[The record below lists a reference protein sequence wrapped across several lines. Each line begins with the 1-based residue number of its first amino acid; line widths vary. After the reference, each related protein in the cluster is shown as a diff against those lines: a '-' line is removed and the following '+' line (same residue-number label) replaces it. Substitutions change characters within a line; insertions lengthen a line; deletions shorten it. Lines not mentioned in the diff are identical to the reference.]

1 MTSPLLSAAAEPAAQ
16 PGAQPAAGRRPRVRL
31 TAGGVVSAAWL
42 VLLLLA
48 SLTAPLWE
56 PYPVD
61 DQDPAHTLAGPSA
74 SHWLGTD
81 ELGRDVLTRIAAGSW
96 ISVGPALLAVVVAF
110 GIGIPLAL
118 VAAEH
123 GRWVERGSSRFAEL
137 LLALPSMVILLAF
150 VGAVGVHPWAIMT
163 VLGVLLSA
171 PVYRIFLGQAQSVR
185 TLLYVDAARVNGVS
199 SLRVNL
205 RHVLPAMA
213 TTIAVQAAQLF
224 AIGVL
229 IEAGLA
235 FMGFGPSVPSPSWGG
250 LIADASQNVY
260 TDPWL
265 MVPTGVVLALTV
277 IAANVVADG
286 VGTGRTRERASGP
299 RGRKRRPV
307 RPAPASAAAAGA
319 AADVSQAPTGDV
331 LLDVSD
337 LTVTADE
344 GPDLVTG
351 VSFAL
356 RPGKVLGLVG
366 ESGCGKT
373 MTARALPGLL
383 PDGVAVTGGSV
394 WFAGRD
400 LASLPEQELRALRG
414 REIALISQ
422 EPMVALDP
430 VFSIGYQLTQPI
442 RRFRGDG
449 RNRVGRAEARRIAA
463 ELLGRVGITDPRRV
477 LRSYPHQLSGGMA
490 QRVCIALA
498 LTGSPR
504 LLIADEPTTAL
515 DVTVQA
521 EILSLLRSLVET
533 RGLSVLI
540 VSHDLG
546 VVADLCDDVA
556 VMYAGQV
563 VESGTV
569 AEVLGQPVHPYTA
582 ALLAANPHVAEGLP
596 VPGRLPS
603 IPGTVPAPADW
614 PSGCRF
620 AGRCP
625 LATEACALPVP
636 VTPAHGHGT
645 VPSGTVLSGTV
656 LSGPVLSGP
665 VLSGP
670 VLSGTVRC
678 VHPLSSRQEPRPPVD
693 LPVPRP
699 LQPGV
704 TS

>member
-1 MTSPLLSAAAEPAAQ
+1 MSVRYLPRTARGVG
-16 PGAQPAAGRRPRVRL
+16 GAL
-31 TAGGVVSAAWL
+31 SAAWL

-61 DQDPAHTLAGPSA
+61 DQDPTHTLAGPSA

-96 ISVGPALLAVVVAF
+96 ISVGPAMLAVVVAF

-118 VAAEH
+118 LAAEH
-123 GRWVERGSSRFAEL
+123 GRWVERGFSRFAEL
-137 LLALPSMVILLAF
+137 LLALPAVIILLAF

-171 PVYRIFLGQAQSVR
+171 AVYRVFLGQAQSLR
-185 TLLYVDAARVNGVS
+185 TRLYVDAARVNGVS

-205 RHVLPAMA
+205 RHVLPAML

-224 AIGVL
+224 AVSIL

-235 FMGFGPSVPSPSWGG
+235 FMGFGPSVPAPSWGG
-250 LIADASQNVY
+250 LIADASQSVY

-277 IAANVVADG
+277 IAANVLADA
-286 VGTGRTRERASGP
+286 VGGERERASGASRRP
-299 RGRKRRPV
+299 RRPV
-307 RPAPASAAAAGA
+307 VPAASGVPLGDAAPARDAGA
-319 AADVSQAPTGDV
+319 
-331 LLDVSD
+331 LLEVRD
-337 LTVTADE
+337 LTVSVAD
-344 GPDLVTG
+344 GPALVTG

-356 RPGKVLGLVG
+356 LPGSVLGLVG

-373 MTARALPGLL
+373 MTARALLGLL
-383 PDGVAVTGGSV
+383 PEGVAVTGGSV
-394 WFAGRD
+394 WFADRD
-400 LASLPEQELRALRG
+400 LAGLPERQLRAIRG

-442 RRFRGDG
+442 RRFRG
-449 RNRVGRAEARRIAA
+449 VGRAQARRIAA
-463 ELLGRVGITDPRRV
+463 ELLGQVGIVDARRM

-498 LTGSPR
+498 LTGSPK

-521 EILSLLRSLVET
+521 EILSLLRSLVQA
-533 RGLSVLI
+533 RGLSVIL

-546 VVADLCDDVA
+546 VIADLCDEVA

-569 AEVLGQPVHPYTA
+569 TGVLGRPTHPYTA
-582 ALLAANPHVAEGLP
+582 ALLGANPHVADGLP
-596 VPGRLPS
+596 VPERLPS

-614 PSGCRF
+614 SAGCRF
-620 AGRCP
+620 AGRCS
-625 LATEACALPVP
+625 LATDACAQPVP
-636 VTPAHGHGT
+636 ATQAHG
-645 VPSGTVLSGTV
+645 
-656 LSGPVLSGP
+656 
-665 VLSGP
+665 
-670 VLSGTVRC
+670 SGTVRC
-678 VHPLSSRQEPRPPVD
+678 VHPLPAPQEPRSPRQ
-693 LPVPRP
+693 LPVPSP
-699 LQPGV
+699 VEPGV
-704 TS
+704 A

>member
-1 MTSPLLSAAAEPAAQ
+1 MSRRYLPRTARGVG
-16 PGAQPAAGRRPRVRL
+16 GAL
-31 TAGGVVSAAWL
+31 SAAWL

-56 PYPVD
+56 PYPID
-61 DQDPAHTLAGPSA
+61 DQDPTHTLAGPSA

-96 ISVGPALLAVVVAF
+96 ISVGPAMLAVVVAF

-118 VAAEH
+118 LAAEH
-123 GRWVERGSSRFAEL
+123 GRWVERGFSRFAEL
-137 LLALPSMVILLAF
+137 LLALPAVIILLAF

-171 PVYRIFLGQAQSVR
+171 AVYRVFLGQAQSLR
-185 TLLYVDAARVNGVS
+185 TRLYVDAARVNGVS

-205 RHVLPAMA
+205 RHVLPAML

-224 AIGVL
+224 AVSIL

-235 FMGFGPSVPSPSWGG
+235 FMGFGPSVPAPSWGG
-250 LIADASQNVY
+250 LIADASQSVY
-260 TDPWL
+260 ADPWL

-277 IAANVVADG
+277 IAANVLADA
-286 VGTGRTRERASGP
+286 VGGERERASGASSRP
-299 RGRKRRPV
+299 RRPV
-307 RPAPASAAAAGA
+307 VPVASGVPSGDAAPARDAGA
-319 AADVSQAPTGDV
+319 
-331 LLDVSD
+331 LLEVRG
-337 LTVTADE
+337 LTVAVAD
-344 GPDLVTG
+344 GPALVTG

-356 RPGKVLGLVG
+356 LPGAVLGLVG

-373 MTARALPGLL
+373 MTARALLGLL
-383 PDGVAVTGGSV
+383 PEGVAVTGGSV
-394 WFAGRD
+394 WFADRD
-400 LASLPEQELRALRG
+400 LAGLPERQLRAIRG

-442 RRFRGDG
+442 RRLRG
-449 RNRVGRAEARRIAA
+449 VGRAQARRIAA
-463 ELLGRVGITDPRRV
+463 ELLGQVGIVDARRM

-498 LTGSPR
+498 LTGSPK

-521 EILSLLRSLVET
+521 EILSLLRSLVQA
-533 RGLSVLI
+533 RGLSVIL

-546 VVADLCDDVA
+546 VIADLCDEVA

-569 AEVLGQPVHPYTA
+569 TGVLGRPTHPYTA
-582 ALLAANPHVAEGLP
+582 ALLGANPHVADGLP
-596 VPGRLPS
+596 VPERLPS

-614 PSGCRF
+614 AAGCRF
-620 AGRCP
+620 AGRCS
-625 LATEACALPVP
+625 LATDACAQPVP
-636 VTPAHGHGT
+636 ASQAHG
-645 VPSGTVLSGTV
+645 
-656 LSGPVLSGP
+656 
-665 VLSGP
+665 
-670 VLSGTVRC
+670 SGTVRC
-678 VHPLSSRQEPRPPVD
+678 VHPLPAPPEPRPPRQ
-693 LPVPRP
+693 LPVPSP
-699 LQPGV
+699 VEPGV
-704 TS
+704 A

>member
-1 MTSPLLSAAAEPAAQ
+1 M
-16 PGAQPAAGRRPRVRL
+16 RVPRALR
-31 TAGGVVSAAWL
+31 TAGGVMSAAWL
-42 VLLLLA
+42 VFLLLA
-48 SLTAPLWE
+48 SVTASWWL

-61 DQDPAHTLAGPSA
+61 AQDPAHTLAGPSS

-81 ELGRDVLTRIAAGSW
+81 ELGRDVLSRIAAGSW

-118 VAAEH
+118 AAAEH
-123 GRWVERGSSRFAEL
+123 GRWVEHGFSRFAEL
-137 LLALPSMVILLAF
+137 LLALPSIVILLAF

-171 PVYRIFLGQAQSVR
+171 PVYRIFLGQAQSLR
-185 TLLYVDAARVNGVS
+185 TRLYVDAARVNGVS

-224 AIGVL
+224 AISVL

-250 LIADASQNVY
+250 LIAAASQHVY
-260 TDPWL
+260 DDPWL

-277 IAANVVADG
+277 IAANGLADAVAG
-286 VGTGRTRERASGP
+286 GREREAVTARHRKP
-299 RGRKRRPV
+299 RTIV
-307 RPAPASAAAAGA
+307 RAASAGTH
-319 AADVSQAPTGDV
+319 DTGGV
-331 LLDVSD
+331 LLDVRD
-337 LTVTADE
+337 LTVAVG
-344 GPDLVTG
+344 GPDGPALVTG

-356 RPGKVLGLVG
+356 PPGTVLGLVG

-383 PDGVAVTGGSV
+383 PEGVEVTGGSV

-400 LASLPEQELRALRG
+400 LAGLPDKELRAIRG
-414 REIALISQ
+414 REIAVISQ

-430 VFSIGYQLTQPI
+430 MFSVGYQLTQPI
-442 RRFRGDG
+442 RRFRG
-449 RNRVGRAEARRIAA
+449 VGRAEARRIAA
-463 ELLGRVGITDPRRV
+463 ELLGQVGIVDAGRM

-498 LTGSPR
+498 LTGSPK

-521 EILSLLRSLVET
+521 EILSLLRALVHAT
-533 RGLSVLI
+533 GLSVII
-540 VSHDLG
+540 VSHDPG
-546 VVADLCDDVA
+546 VVADLCDEVA

-569 AEVLGQPVHPYTA
+569 AEVLGQPAHPYTA

-596 VPGRLPS
+596 VPERLPS
-603 IPGTVPAPADW
+603 IPGTVPAPPDW
-614 PSGCRF
+614 PAGCRF
-620 AGRCP
+620 ASRCS
-625 LATEACALPVP
+625 LATAECAAPVP
-636 VTPAHGHGT
+636 ATPVHGAANHGA
-645 VPSGTVLSGTV
+645 
-656 LSGPVLSGP
+656 
-665 VLSGP
+665 
-670 VLSGTVRC
+670 GTVRC
-678 VHPLSSRQEPRPPVD
+678 VHPLSSPAELPDPHPVERG
-693 LPVPRP
+693 VP
-699 LQPGV
+699 
-704 TS
+704 S